1 MPRVIVQVIK
11 VYEIDVE
18 DCDDPIQ
25 AVYDMQSTQIED
37 EGKLIDVTT
46 DNAEIQDE
54 E

>member
-1 MPRVIVQVIK
+1 
-11 VYEIDVE
+11 
-18 DCDDPIQ
+18 
-25 AVYDMQSTQIED
+25 MQSTQIED